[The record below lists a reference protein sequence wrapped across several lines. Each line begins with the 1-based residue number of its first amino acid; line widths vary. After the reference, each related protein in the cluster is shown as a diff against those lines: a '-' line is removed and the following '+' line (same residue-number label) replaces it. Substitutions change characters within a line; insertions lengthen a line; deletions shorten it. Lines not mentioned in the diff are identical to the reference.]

1 MLAKLAY
8 GMVPEYSLRSFFEL
22 SYSSDSEPRETILMR
37 VTELN
42 RDTAPEAVDAVF
54 AGLSARSRYLRFHAP
69 TPRMT
74 ASARRVLVDV
84 DGQRHAA
91 VCARVGGDP
100 VGIARVIKTGE
111 RTAEIAVAVVDRW
124 QRRGVGRRLLEELTA
139 VAARMGVAELHGDVL
154 PDNEAMLALVRKV
167 LPGVR
172 LTREIDT
179 IELRYPLAWVTAEI
193 TDADLIDSLQVI

>member
-1 MLAKLAY
+1 
-8 GMVPEYSLRSFFEL
+8 
-22 SYSSDSEPRETILMR
+22 MR

-54 AGLSARSRYLRFHAP
+54 EGLSARSRYLRFHSP
-69 TPRMT
+69 TPRLT

-84 DGQRHAA
+84 DGERHSA

-100 VGIARVIKTGE
+100 IGIARVIKTGE
-111 RTAEIAVAVVDRW
+111 CGAEIAVAVVDLW
-124 QRRGVGRRLLEELTA
+124 QRRGVGRLLLEELTSI
-139 VAARMGVAELHGDVL
+139 AARMEVAELHGNVL
-154 PDNEAMLALVRKV
+154 PDNHAMLALVRKV

-179 IELRYPLAWVTAEI
+179 IELSYPLAWVSAEI
-193 TDADLIDSLQVI
+193 SDADLVESLQEF

>member
-8 GMVPEYSLRSFFEL
+8 GMSQEYSLRSFFEL
-22 SYSSDSEPRETILMR
+22 SYSSDSELRESILMR

-54 AGLSARSRYLRFHAP
+54 EGLSARSRYLRFHSP
-69 TPRMT
+69 TPRLT
-74 ASARRVLVDV
+74 ASARRVLIDV
-84 DGQRHAA
+84 DGERHAA
-91 VCARVGGDP
+91 VCARIGGDP
-100 VGIARVIKTGE
+100 VGIARLIKTGE
-111 RTAEIAVAVVDRW
+111 RCAEIAVAVIDLW

-179 IELRYPLAWVTAEI
+179 IQLSYPLAWVTAEI
-193 TDADLIDSLQVI
+193 TDADLIDSLQGI

>member
-8 GMVPEYSLRSFFEL
+8 DMNPGYPLRSVFEP
-22 SYSSDSEPRETILMR
+22 SYSSDSELRESILMR

-54 AGLSARSRYLRFHAP
+54 EGLSARSRYLRFHSP
-69 TPRMT
+69 TPRLT

-84 DGQRHAA
+84 DGERHAA
-91 VCARVGGDP
+91 VCARIGGAP
-100 VGIARVIKTGE
+100 IGIARLIKTGE
-111 RTAEIAVAVVDRW
+111 CGAEIAVAVVDLW
-124 QRRGVGRRLLEELTA
+124 QRRGVGRRLLEELTS
-139 VAARMGVAELHGDVL
+139 VAARMGVAHLHGDVL
-154 PDNEAMLALVRKV
+154 PENEGMLALVRKV

-179 IELRYPLAWVTAEI
+179 IELSYPLAWVTAEI
-193 TDADLIDSLQVI
+193 TDADLIDSLQGI

>member
-8 GMVPEYSLRSFFEL
+8 GMDQGYPLRSFFEL
-22 SYSSDSEPRETILMR
+22 SYSSDSELRESILMR

-54 AGLSARSRYLRFHAP
+54 EGLSARSRYLRFHSS
-69 TPRMT
+69 TPRLT

-84 DGQRHAA
+84 DGERHAA
-91 VCARVGGDP
+91 VCARIGGDP
-100 VGIARVIKTGE
+100 IGIARLIKTGE
-111 RTAEIAVAVVDRW
+111 CGAEIAVAVVDLW
-124 QRRGVGRRLLEELTA
+124 QRRGVGRRLLEELTSI
-139 VAARMGVAELHGDVL
+139 AARLGVAELHGAVL
-154 PDNEAMLALVRKV
+154 PANEAMLALVRKV

-179 IELRYPLAWVTAEI
+179 IELSYPLAWVTAEI
-193 TDADLIDSLQVI
+193 TDADLMDSLQGA

>member
-1 MLAKLAY
+1 
-8 GMVPEYSLRSFFEL
+8 LRSFFEL

-54 AGLSARSRYLRFHAP
+54 AGVSARSRYLRFHAP

-91 VCARVGGDP
+91 VCARIGGDP
-100 VGIARVIKTGE
+100 VGIARVIRTGE
-111 RTAEIAVAVVDRW
+111 RTAEIAVAVVDLW

-154 PDNEAMLALVRKV
+154 PDNEAMLALARKV

-172 LTREIDT
+172 LIREIDT

-193 TDADLIDSLQVI
+193 TDADLIDSLQRT

>member
-1 MLAKLAY
+1 
-8 GMVPEYSLRSFFEL
+8 
-22 SYSSDSEPRETILMR
+22 MR

-54 AGLSARSRYLRFHAP
+54 AGLSARSRYLRFHSP
-69 TPRMT
+69 TPRLT

-84 DGQRHAA
+84 DGERHAA
-91 VCARVGGDP
+91 VCARIGGDP
-100 VGIARVIKTGE
+100 VGIARLIRTGE
-111 RTAEIAVAVVDRW
+111 CGAEIAVAVVDLW

-139 VAARMGVAELHGDVL
+139 VAARMSVAVLHGDVL

-172 LTREIDT
+172 LTREIDS
-179 IELRYPLAWVTAEI
+179 IQLNYPLAWVTAEI
-193 TDADLIDSLQVI
+193 ADADLIESLQRT

>member
-1 MLAKLAY
+1 
-8 GMVPEYSLRSFFEL
+8 
-22 SYSSDSEPRETILMR
+22 MR

-54 AGLSARSRYLRFHAP
+54 EGLSARSRYLRFHAP
-69 TPRMT
+69 TPRLT

-84 DGQRHAA
+84 DGERHAA
-91 VCARVGGDP
+91 VCALIGGDP
-100 VGIARVIKTGE
+100 VGIARVIKTGD
-111 RTAEIAVAVVDRW
+111 RSAEIAVAVVDLW

-139 VAARMGVAELHGDVL
+139 IAARMGVAELRGDVL
-154 PDNEAMLALVRKV
+154 PDNEGMLALVSKV

-179 IELRYPLAWVTAEI
+179 IGLSYPLAWVTAEI
-193 TDADLIDSLQVI
+193 TDADLIESLQEI

>member
-1 MLAKLAY
+1 
-8 GMVPEYSLRSFFEL
+8 
-22 SYSSDSEPRETILMR
+22 MR

-54 AGLSARSRYLRFHAP
+54 EGLSARSRYLRFHSP
-69 TPRMT
+69 TPRLT

-84 DGQRHAA
+84 DGVRHAA
-91 VCARVGGDP
+91 VCARIGGDP

-111 RTAEIAVAVVDRW
+111 CGAEIAVAVVDMW
-124 QRRGVGRRLLEELTA
+124 QRRGIGRLLLEELTS

-154 PDNEAMLALVRKV
+154 PDNQAMLALVRKV

-179 IELRYPLAWVTAEI
+179 IQLSYPLAWVLAEI
-193 TDADLIDSLQVI
+193 SDADLVASLQGGT

>member
-1 MLAKLAY
+1 
-8 GMVPEYSLRSFFEL
+8 
-22 SYSSDSEPRETILMR
+22 MR

-54 AGLSARSRYLRFHAP
+54 EGLSARSRYLRFHSP
-69 TPRMT
+69 TPRLT

-84 DGQRHAA
+84 DGERHAA

-100 VGIARVIKTGE
+100 IGIARVIRTGE
-111 RTAEIAVAVVDRW
+111 CGAEIAVAVADLW
-124 QRRGVGRRLLEELTA
+124 QRRGVGRLLLEELTSI
-139 VAARMGVAELHGDVL
+139 AARMGVAELHGDVL
-154 PDNEAMLALVRKV
+154 PDNLAMLALVRKV

-179 IELRYPLAWVTAEI
+179 IQLSYPLAWVTAEI
-193 TDADLIDSLQVI
+193 SDADLIESLQEI